1 MAIDD
6 HKKPDGNYDGPG
18 VFSEITGIP
27 KDEVKTLMQQVQE
40 NHRKLESCSYHEF
53 EQSGQTSMLR
63 SLTHQKY
70 ICRHCGGEIDYQRW
84 RWHEL
89 GRRPKPTTPETAKDK
104 E

>member
-6 HKKPDGNYDGPG
+6 HKKPDGTYNGPG
-18 VFSEITGIP
+18 VFSEITGLRIA
-27 KDEVKTLMQQVQE
+27 EVKSVIEQVQE
-40 NHRKLESCSYHEF
+40 NNRKLNSCSYHEF

-70 ICRHCGGEIDYQRW
+70 ICRHCGGEVDYHKW

-89 GRRPKPTTPETAKDK
+89 GRRQKPTTPETAKDK